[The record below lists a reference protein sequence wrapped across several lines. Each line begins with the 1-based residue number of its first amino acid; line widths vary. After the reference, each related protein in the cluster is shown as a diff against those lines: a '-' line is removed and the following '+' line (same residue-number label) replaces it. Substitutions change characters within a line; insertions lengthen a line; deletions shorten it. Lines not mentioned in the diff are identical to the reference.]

1 MGGMRRSV
9 NNLFIRHVFKQC
21 RTIILYAQV
30 TQNKILLI
38 NNKVISPLF
47 FLFCNIFILSLFIDY
62 EKKMRLRGESVIKDL
77 YKNEGLLRYVDY
89 YSIIRTV
96 SSYMIIDT

>member
-1 MGGMRRSV
+1 M
-9 NNLFIRHVFKQC
+9 FKQL

-47 FLFCNIFILSLFIDY
+47 F
-62 EKKMRLRGESVIKDL
+62 RLRQELCVNGKAHSVDQVKTLIL
-77 YKNEGLLRYVDY
+77 MYHVFL
-89 YSIIRTV
+89 
-96 SSYMIIDT
+96 

>member
-1 MGGMRRSV
+1 MISKQSF
-9 NNLFIRHVFKQC
+9 LRHVFKQC

-62 EKKMRLRGESVIKDL
+62 EKKMRLKGGIGNKRLIQK
-77 YKNEGLLRYVDY
+77 
-89 YSIIRTV
+89 
-96 SSYMIIDT
+96 